1 MAEPFELLDQQA
13 DLMIEVGDHRGVGGA
28 RIAAREVAFARV
40 DGLFVAEF
48 LHIVVDVG
56 VGSRQSAV
64 GDGRRPH
71 QEELVVAVL
80 AHERDDVV
88 VQRIGA
94 VDGAFETGV
103 TLSFVGIGPLREFVA
118 QLDGGVVEVLAAA
131 VAVEEARVVV
141 LRGALAEVTVE
152 EIEAHRVG
160 RALGVGGAESPFAD
174 HRGFVARVL
183 QDGGEGRRAGLHR
196 RLPFERGILLHGAE
210 FPHVAAG
217 GHLVVGADL
226 RMPRVQSRE
235 QAAARG
241 GRDRRGGVHVGEAY
255 AAGGEAVDVGRFG
268 FGLSVTAE
276 VAVSGIVHQDEDDVG
291 TFLPTFFL
299 CRGCRFGQ
307 GRCGCHGAEGG
318 QQGVVFSFHVQER
331 LVADKNR
338 KIPGQNET
346 CVRKRVCAGPI
357 CVPCTVIEMPVSR
370 RRASDEPRGAPSE
383 KSASGSCPPVC
394 CGTL

>member
-1 MAEPFELLDQQA
+1 MPACIGACPSSEGSCSMARSFHTSPRAVISSLE
-13 DLMIEVGDHRGVGGA
+13 
-28 RIAAREVAFARV
+28 RICACPACSPV
-40 DGLFVAEF
+40 
-48 LHIVVDVG
+48 
-56 VGSRQSAV
+56 SRQQ
-64 GDGRRPH
+64 R
-71 QEELVVAVL
+71 EEA
-80 AHERDDVV
+80 
-88 VQRIGA
+88 
-94 VDGAFETGV
+94 ETG
-103 TLSFVGIGPLREFVA
+103 
-118 QLDGGVVEVLAAA
+118 
-131 VAVEEARVVV
+131 EA
-141 LRGALAEVTVE
+141 
-152 EIEAHRVG
+152 
-160 RALGVGGAESPFAD
+160 
-174 HRGFVARVL
+174 
-183 QDGGEGRRAGLHR
+183 
-196 RLPFERGILLHGAE
+196 
-210 FPHVAAG
+210 
-217 GHLVVGADL
+217 
-226 RMPRVQSRE
+226 
-235 QAAARG
+235 
-241 GRDRRGGVHVGEAY
+241 GVHVGEAY